1 MAGIKNFR
9 WKIGKNENSW
19 VVGFGRNAGI
29 LEQKACQLGQE
40 FQNNGS
46 GFSEQ
51 NGKAWVRNFRTK
63 NCAIGSR
70 ISELEKWELM
80 VGFGKRG

>member
-40 FQNNGS
+40 FQNYGS
-46 GFSEQ
+46 RFSEQ
-51 NGKAWVRNFRTK
+51 NGKA
-63 NCAIGSR
+63 
-70 ISELEKWELM
+70 
-80 VGFGKRG
+80 

>member
-40 FQNNGS
+40 FQN
-46 GFSEQ
+46 
-51 NGKAWVRNFRTK
+51 KKLCDWVANFRT
-63 NCAIGSR
+63 
-70 ISELEKWELM
+70 
-80 VGFGKRG
+80 GKMGINGWFWKKRMKID